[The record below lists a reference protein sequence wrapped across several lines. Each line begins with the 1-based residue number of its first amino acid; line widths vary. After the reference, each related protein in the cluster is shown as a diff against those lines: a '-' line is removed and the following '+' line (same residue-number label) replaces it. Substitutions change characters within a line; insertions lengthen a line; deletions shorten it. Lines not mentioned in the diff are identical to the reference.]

1 MQLNRKYVKILLRV
15 YFQMKSDY
23 AETEAPFHLSPGRRR
38 GQFVSRGVAVYLSLF
53 AVFLSMPIATP
64 NYHFERQMLQ
74 MLALVVA
81 WDQLTVIHTTVNIRT
96 ATNKRYAILFFF
108 FFF

>member
-1 MQLNRKYVKILLRV
+1 
-15 YFQMKSDY
+15 
-23 AETEAPFHLSPGRRR
+23 
-38 GQFVSRGVAVYLSLF
+38 
-53 AVFLSMPIATP
+53 MPIATP

-96 ATNKRYAILFFF
+96 ATNKRYAIFFF
-108 FFF
+108 FFFF